1 MEWPPVFD
9 TYDKF
14 NIELKLAMVSCPGFT
29 RWLRRKDCL
38 QYDAGKTVDELKI
51 EYIKV
56 TKKRLQSL
64 HLKLVILE
72 FEIKEL
78 ESSDKYKNELDKLFA
93 YNTSLNCH
101 DNLIS
106 NGLLLKPLE
115 KPKFI
120 WMEKYEEMTSQIV
133 YYKQEENNLRAD

>member
-14 NIELKLAMVSCPGFT
+14 NSELKLAMVSCPGFT
-29 RWLRRKDCL
+29 RWLRRG
-38 QYDAGKTVDELKI
+38 ATGHEGKTVDELKI
-51 EYIKV
+51 EYIKL

-106 NGLLLKPLE
+106 NGLVLKPPK
-115 KPKFI
+115 KPRFI
-120 WMEKYEEMTSQIV
+120 WIEKYEKMTSQIV
-133 YYKQEENNLRAD
+133 FFKQEENNLRAD